1 MKTVR
6 LIARVALIACF
17 FIGFAYSQA
26 RPKAPN
32 FSLKSING
40 EAVELAKLKGRVV
53 VVNFWA
59 TWCGPCRAEI
69 PGFLEIYKAYKSKGL
84 EIVGIALDES
94 GWDVVQ
100 PFVQKYKI
108 SYPVVLGDSKVV
120 RDYGGIQAIPTTFV
134 VDRKG
139 NVIGG
144 QQGLLQKAQLEKVI
158 KGLL

>member
-1 MKTVR
+1 MT
-6 LIARVALIACF
+6 ARAALIACLS
-17 FIGFAYSQA
+17 IGIAYSQA

-32 FSLKSING
+32 FNLKSING
-40 EAVELAKLKGRVV
+40 GSVELAKLKGRIV

-69 PGFLEIYKAYKSKGL
+69 PGFLEIYQSYKPKGL

-94 GWDVVQ
+94 GWDVVK

-134 VDRKG
+134 VDRQG
-139 NVIGG
+139 NVVGG
-144 QQGLLQKAQLEKVI
+144 QRGLLQKEQLEKVI

>member
-1 MKTVR
+1 MKNIR
-6 LIARVALIACF
+6 LIARAVLIACF
-17 FIGFAYSQA
+17 FIGIAYSQA

-32 FSLKSING
+32 FNLKSIDG
-40 EAVELAKLKGRVV
+40 GAVELAKLKGRVV

-69 PGFLEIYKAYKSKGL
+69 PGFLEIYKTYKSKGL

-94 GWDVVQ
+94 GWDIVK

-108 SYPVVLGDSKVV
+108 SYPIVLGDSKVV
-120 RDYGGIQAIPTTFV
+120 HDYGGIQAIPTTFV

-139 NVIGG
+139 DVIGG

>member
-1 MKTVR
+1 MTSR
-6 LIARVALIACF
+6 AALIACF
-17 FIGFAYSQA
+17 FIGIAYSQA

-40 EAVELAKLKGRVV
+40 EVVDLAKLKGRIV

-69 PGFLEIYKAYKSKGL
+69 PGFLEIYKTYKPKGL

-94 GWDVVQ
+94 GWDVVK

-120 RDYGGIQAIPTTFV
+120 HDYGGIQAIPTTFV
-134 VDRKG
+134 VDRQG

-144 QQGLLQKAQLEKVI
+144 QRGLLQKAQLEKVI
-158 KGLL
+158 KGLF